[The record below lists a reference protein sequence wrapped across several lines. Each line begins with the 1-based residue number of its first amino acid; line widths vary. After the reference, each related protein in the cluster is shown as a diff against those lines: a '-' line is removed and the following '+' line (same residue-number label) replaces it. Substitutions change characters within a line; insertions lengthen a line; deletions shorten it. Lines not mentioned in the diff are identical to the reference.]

1 MSSAKSV
8 MNTSGSNFPSSTD
21 HESQY
26 KTDLASFRNIK
37 ESIDKI
43 TKGLQSK

>member
-1 MSSAKSV
+1 MSSVKSV
-8 MNTSGSNFPSSTD
+8 MNTSGSNYPPSE
-21 HESQY
+21 HESQQ

-37 ESIDKI
+37 DSIDKI